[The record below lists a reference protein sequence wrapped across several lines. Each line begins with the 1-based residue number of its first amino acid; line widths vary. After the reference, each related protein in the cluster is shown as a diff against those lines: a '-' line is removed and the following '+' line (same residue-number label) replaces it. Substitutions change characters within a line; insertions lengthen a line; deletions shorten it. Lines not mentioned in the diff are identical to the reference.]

1 MAGFGGSIKLT
12 GESEYQKALRQI
24 TQNLKE
30 VSSEMKV
37 VTSSYDKNDKSIQAL
52 SSKQDVLNKKYNE
65 QTNKLNTLKAQ
76 YSSMNSQY
84 QENTNKHNALV
95 NSYNKEKSQLD
106 ILAQTV
112 GTTSKE
118 YKDQEKVVNEL
129 QKEVTKSS
137 QAQDQNA
144 KTMSNMRVQINN
156 AQTDINKTTREI
168 DSLTQE
174 IKEAEKPTN
183 NLGEE
188 FEDAGE
194 KARIAS
200 NEGFTVMKGALA
212 DLTSKA
218 IQGAIDGVKKLA
230 GAMIDLGKQSISNY
244 ANYEQLVGGVETL
257 FKDSADIVQGYA
269 QKAYKTAGL
278 SANEYMETV
287 TSFSASLLQSLGQDT
302 KKSAEYADLAI
313 TDMSDNANKM
323 GTSMEMIQ
331 NAYQGFAK
339 QNFTMLDNLKLG
351 YGGTKTEMERLIKD
365 ANRVKEANGEMADLS
380 IKSFADMVE
389 AIHIIQT
396 QMGITGTT
404 ALEADKT
411 ISGSVNSM
419 KSAWQNLLTAIADD
433 NQDLEKSVDEFVDS
447 VITVSQNLVPRVKKV
462 VEGIKKL
469 ISSITNDV
477 LPKLKREIPELA
489 PLIDTFQW
497 FVKNKSLVTGAIK
510 AMVAAFAIK
519 KISDF
524 TKGISDTGKMLLD
537 MTKAMTIATT
547 ATTANT
553 TAQVA
558 NTTAQTAGSVA
569 TKALTGA
576 TNLLNAAWKANPV
589 GVVVAGVTSLIA
601 LYNTLKGKT
610 NELSE
615 EEKKQKAILE
625 EQSRALEEQT
635 QTIKENR
642 DSWKGLVEAQQNQI
656 NTGMTEISHLQ
667 SLYDELNDI
676 VDVNGKVKEGYE
688 GRASFILSTLNEALG
703 TEYTMTGNVINQYG
717 KLTSSI
723 DDVMEKKKAQII
735 LDSQESL
742 YSEAINNQTEA
753 TKKLI
758 EIKQQLIDKDTE
770 RMSLEAEQA
779 KIQQEISNA
788 TIKGNSQVLDS
799 LLKELATVEEKIK
812 LNNEATKTIQKNYN
826 AQEGLLQ
833 EYVYNIGQYETNMAL
848 AHEGRYSEMTQV
860 TWDYVKDFQEA
871 GEAEKAQI
879 EDQIKVTEASLEV
892 LKGLKD
898 KSGTDLYDSQIAAQ
912 EKQLSSL
919 KESLK
924 KYNDTTEIE
933 LSNTKVIWSDSL
945 DDQLSEITGS
955 KVEFK
960 ENGKG
965 NIQAYIDGV
974 EWGKPKSKQAM
985 SEIVKGTILE
995 ISKQETGAKD
1005 AGEDLIEG
1013 VNKGIA
1019 NERKQSGAFS
1029 AIANFGNKLLNKL
1042 RASLDEHS
1050 PSKATNQMGQFLL
1063 EGLGLGIEDE
1073 ENSILKQVT
1082 NFGRSVISSLNQ
1094 GLSGNIDM
1102 SSISMIGSNLPKEY
1116 NNSQTLSN
1124 INKEEFTYN
1133 SMVEAFQEALAN
1145 MKIELDDE
1153 EAGRFVRKTVEDT
1166 IYT

>member
-52 SSKQDVLNKKYNE
+52 SSKQDVLNKRFTE

-84 QENTNKHNALV
+84 QESTNKHNALV
-95 NSYNKEKSQLD
+95 NSYNKEKAQLD
-106 ILAQTV
+106 ILARTV

-118 YKDQEKVVNEL
+118 YQDQQKVVNQLE
-129 QKEVTKSS
+129 KEVIKSS

-156 AQTDINKTTREI
+156 AQSDINKTTREI

-188 FEDAGE
+188 LEDAGE

-218 IQGAIDGVKKLA
+218 IQGAIEGVKKLA

-257 FKDSADIVQGYA
+257 FKESSDIVQGYA

-302 KKSAEYADLAI
+302 KKSAEYADLAV

-433 NQDLEKSVDEFVDS
+433 NQDLEKSIDEFVDS

-462 VEGIKKL
+462 VEGTKKL
-469 ISSITNDV
+469 INSITNDV

-497 FVKNKSLVTGAIK
+497 FIKNKSLVTGAIK
-510 AMVAAFAIK
+510 TMVAAFAIK
-519 KISDF
+519 KIADF
-524 TKGISDTGKMLLD
+524 TKGISDTGKTLLD

-558 NTTAQTAGSVA
+558 NTTAQTAGSIA
-569 TKALTGA
+569 TKTLTGA

-589 GVVVAGVTSLIA
+589 GVVVAGVTALIA
-601 LYNTLKGKT
+601 AYNTLKGLT
-610 NELSE
+610 TQLSE
-615 EEKKQKAILE
+615 EEKKQQAIMDAQSKAIKEQYE
-625 EQSRALEEQT
+625 EV
-635 QTIKENR
+635 KENKKAW
-642 DSWKGLVEAQQNQI
+642 DELVQAQKQQI
-656 NTGMTEISHLQ
+656 DVGMTEISHLQ
-667 SLYDELNDI
+667 SLKDELVSI
-676 VDVNGKVKEGYE
+676 VDENGKVKKGYE

-703 TEYTMTGNVINQYG
+703 TEYTMTGNIIDQYK

-723 DDVMEKKKAQII
+723 DDVIEKKKAQII

-742 YSEAINNQTEA
+742 YAEAIKNQVEA
-753 TKKLI
+753 TNKLYEI
-758 EIKQQLIDKDTE
+758 EGEYQQRLKDRSKLEEELNNAFITYNNAKLSGNTYAVAAAAAEIDK
-770 RMSLEAEQA
+770 
-779 KIQQEISNA
+779 IY
-788 TIKGNSQVLDS
+788 
-799 LLKELATVEEKIK
+799 EKIEAYDADTQK
-812 LNNEATKTIQKNYN
+812 LESSRNKQLEIV
-826 AQEGLLQ
+826 EG
-833 EYVYNIGQYETNMAL
+833 YAYNIGLYETNMAL
-848 AHEGRYSEMTQV
+848 AHEGKYSEMSQV
-860 TWDYVKDFQEA
+860 TWDYVKEYQKA
-871 GEAEKAQI
+871 GDAEKAMLEKQI
-879 EDQIKVTEASLEV
+879 LDTENQLTF
-892 LKGLKD
+892 LKD
-898 KSGTDLYDSQIAAQ
+898 LKDRKNTEMYDSQIETY

-919 KESLK
+919 KENLD
-924 KYNDTTEIE
+924 KYNSVTDEELGETTI
-933 LSNTKVIWSDSL
+933 IWQDNL

-955 KVEFK
+955 KVEFR
-960 ENGKG
+960 EDGKG
-965 NIQAYIDGV
+965 NVQAYIDGV
-974 EWGKPKSKQAM
+974 ASGKSKSKDEMAK
-985 SEIVKGTILE
+985 IVAATIKE
-995 ISKQETGAKD
+995 ISKQETGAKE
-1005 AGEDLIEG
+1005 AGEDLIDG
-1013 VNKGIA
+1013 VNNGIA

-1029 AIANFGNKLLNKL
+1029 AITNFGNKLLNKL

-1063 EGLGLGIEDE
+1063 QGLGLGIEDE

-1094 GLSGNIDM
+1094 GLSGNVDM
-1102 SSISMIGSNLPKEY
+1102 SSISRIGNNIPKAY
-1116 NNSQTLSN
+1116 DNNQVLSN
-1124 INKEEFTYN
+1124 ANKEEFTYN
-1133 SMVEAFQEALAN
+1133 SMVEAFQEALAS